1 MQPGS
6 TDYQSKKTGKQKK
19 KEIKTGKGT
28 RIKDQK
34 EKRMTK
40 KKSAP
45 EALRY
50 INEVGNKAK
59 KKTIS
64 INTEVNKP
72 IVVNSDSNGV
82 A

>member
-6 TDYQSKKTGKQKK
+6 TDYQSKKTGKKKK

-40 KKSAP
+40 KKKSAP

-50 INEVGNKAK
+50 INEVRNK
-59 KKTIS
+59 KKK
-64 INTEVNKP
+64 NNKYKYRGEQTYC
-72 IVVNSDSNGV
+72 SEQRL
-82 A
+82 

>member
-6 TDYQSKKTGKQKK
+6 TDYQSKKTGKKKK
-19 KEIKTGKGT
+19 KEIKTGKAT

-40 KKSAP
+40 KKKSAP

-50 INEVGNKAK
+50 INEVRSK
-59 KKTIS
+59 KK
-64 INTEVNKP
+64 KQ
-72 IVVNSDSNGV
+72 
-82 A
+82 

>member
-1 MQPGS
+1 
-6 TDYQSKKTGKQKK
+6 
-19 KEIKTGKGT
+19 
-28 RIKDQK
+28 
-34 EKRMTK
+34 MTKK

-50 INEVGNKAK
+50 INEVRNKK

-72 IVVNSDSNGV
+72 IVVNSDSNGI